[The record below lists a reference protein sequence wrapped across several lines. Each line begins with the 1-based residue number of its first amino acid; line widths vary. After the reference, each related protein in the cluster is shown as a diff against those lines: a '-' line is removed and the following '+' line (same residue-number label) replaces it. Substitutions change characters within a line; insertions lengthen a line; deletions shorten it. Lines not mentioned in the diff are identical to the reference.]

1 MTEWKDQRVGIV
13 DGVTRTKDMLER
25 VGTKLAYAWIMSQ
38 QNPSE
43 IGQLEPTGSHVNEK
57 SRLVRD
63 NLEIIAERLI
73 LALDRLAVD

>member
-1 MTEWKDQRVGIV
+1 MTEWKDQRVGVV
-13 DGVTRTKDMLER
+13 DGFTRTEDMLER
-25 VGTKLAYAWIMSQ
+25 VVTEFACAWIMSQ

-43 IGQLEPTGSHVNEK
+43 IGQLEPTGSHVDED
-57 SRLVRD
+57 SRLVCD